1 MQILQVELEN
11 IKSYERAAIEFAPGV
26 NAIVGHNGAGKSTIL
41 EAIGFALFDSIPYKA
56 SDFLREGARTGSVAV
71 TFVGSLDERPYRVE
85 RRLGGSHLYVAFD
98 VELQA
103 KLCEGKND
111 VLAFVRKQIGTE
123 PTIDLSRLFAD
134 AIGVPQ
140 GTLTAAFLQ
149 QPAQRKVIFD
159 SLLQVDEYRAAV
171 EKLREPRAL
180 LAERQ
185 GALAQ
190 EVAVL
195 SARLERL
202 PELERAVAERT
213 AELHTSKQ
221 RLAALSAKLKGVEER
236 KQQLDSLRS
245 QIEQLE
251 TERSRHEQ
259 QAKTIEVQTVEA
271 QRQLAAA
278 EQACATVAANQA
290 GHDLYA
296 AAQVRRTT
304 LDQQLRKRQ
313 SLRDERAAADKQLAL
328 AESELQRSEEQLLGI
343 EAAER
348 QIVALAPSVERQLA
362 LEQALMAA
370 QAEEAR
376 QGETARNL
384 AAEQKRLV
392 QLRER
397 ERQLDVQLAQ
407 AETKHAELQAIE
419 EQLSGLRESITQ
431 YSGEQATLHA
441 AADELKRQN
450 EVLESVSALEGAAGA
465 SAALCPVCEQP
476 LSDEHRQR
484 MLQRNAQRL
493 QDLRQHWSTAKHKMA
508 EAETAFK
515 QRTEQQKALS
525 EMLRNLPRAAELQD
539 VRQRILQAE
548 QVIGE
553 GETAQVSAGEA
564 RIRTQQI
571 TTDLAGLQNPRQQL
585 AVAAKQV
592 SERPALEARRN
603 RLGEQRHTGME
614 LVAKLDSELGTMAGL
629 DADLA
634 AVDAALQEHRPA
646 YQAVLAF
653 GQQAQALPERTAA
666 LQRLQEAA
674 IQALAALEK
683 TENDLRSMRGQFD
696 PVEYAGI
703 LADDQALR
711 GESAGLQ
718 ARQSLL
724 EQEQAKAQTEIEG
737 LQALQAT
744 LVQISAAQSKLGRQ
758 SDVLETVRQLLR
770 QSGPFI
776 TQALIRQISAA
787 ANQIFGEL
795 MQDFS
800 RELCWSEDYGITLEV
815 EGVSRQFMQLSG
827 GEQMSAALAVRLAL
841 VREISNIDIAF
852 FDEPTANL
860 DDVRREALARQV
872 MNIRGFRQLFVISH
886 DDTFEQVTQNLVRVK
901 RHGSSSIVAPNE
913 S

>member
-41 EAIGFALFDSIPYKA
+41 EAIGYALFDSIPYKA
-56 SDFLREGARTGSVAV
+56 SDFLREAARTGTVAV

-85 RRLGGSHLYVAFD
+85 RRLGGSHLYVAYD

-103 KLCEGKND
+103 KLCEGKTD
-111 VLAFVRKQIGTE
+111 VLAFVRKQIGAE

-159 SLLQVDEYRAAV
+159 ALLQVDEYRTAV

-180 LAERQ
+180 LSERQ
-185 GALAQ
+185 QALAQ

-202 PELERAVAERT
+202 PELQRAVAERT
-213 AELHTSKQ
+213 GELHSSEQT
-221 RLAALSAKLKGVEER
+221 LAALRAKLKGVEER
-236 KQQLDSLRS
+236 KQQLDSLRA
-245 QIEQLE
+245 QIDQLE
-251 TERSRHEQ
+251 LQRARQEQ
-259 QAKTIEVQTVEA
+259 QTKTLEVQTAET
-271 QRQLAAA
+271 QRQVAAA

-296 AAQVRRTT
+296 AAQVQRST
-304 LDQQLRKRQ
+304 LDQQLRHRQ
-313 SLRDERAAADKQLAL
+313 SLREERAGADKQLAL
-328 AESELQRSEEQLLGI
+328 AESELRGSEERLAGV
-343 EAAER
+343 EAAEH
-348 QIVALAPSVERQLA
+348 QIAALAPAVEQQLA
-362 LEQALMAA
+362 LEQALVAA
-370 QAEEAR
+370 QAEAAR
-376 QGETARNL
+376 LGETAKNL

-397 ERQLDVQLAQ
+397 EQKLEAQLAQ
-407 AETKHAELQAIE
+407 AEAKHGELQTIE
-419 EQLSGLRESITQ
+419 VQLGALRTSITQ
-431 YSGEQATLHA
+431 YSGEQGTLQA

-450 EVLESVSALEGAAGA
+450 EALESVPALKDAAGA
-465 SAALCPVCEQP
+465 VCPVCEQP
-476 LSDEHRQR
+476 LSAEHRGR
-484 MLQRNAQRL
+484 MLQRNAERL
-493 QDLRQHWSTAKHKMA
+493 QDLRQQWSHAKHKMA
-508 EAETAFK
+508 EAEGALK
-515 QRTEQQKALS
+515 QQTEQQKALS
-525 EMLRNLPRAAELQD
+525 EALRNLPRAAELLD
-539 VRQRILQAE
+539 VRQRISQAE
-548 QVIGE
+548 QVIEE
-553 GETAQVSAGEA
+553 GAAAQAGAHAA
-564 RIRTQQI
+564 RNRAQQLAA
-571 TTDLAGLQNPRQQL
+571 DLAELQNPRQQL
-585 AVAAKQV
+585 AVAAQQAA
-592 SERPALEARRN
+592 ERPAIEARRKS
-603 RLGEQRHTGME
+603 LDQQRQAGIG
-614 LVAKLDSELGTMAGL
+614 LVAKLDAELATMAGL

-634 AVDAALQEHRPA
+634 AVDAALQAHRAA
-646 YQAVLAF
+646 YQAVLTF

-666 LQRLQEAA
+666 LQQLQAA
-674 IQALAALEK
+674 SAQTLAALEE
-683 TENDLRSMRGQFD
+683 TENRLRSVRSQFD

-703 LADDQALR
+703 LADDQTLR
-711 GESAGLQ
+711 SETAGLR
-718 ARQSLL
+718 ARQTLL
-724 EQEQAKAQTEIEG
+724 EQEQVRAQAEIDG
-737 LQALQAT
+737 LRILQASLGQ
-744 LVQISAAQSKLGRQ
+744 LSVEQDKLRRQ
-758 SDVLETVRQLLR
+758 GDVLETVRSLLR
-770 QSGPFI
+770 QSGPYI

-787 ANQIFGEL
+787 SNQIFGEL

-815 EGVSRQFMQLSG
+815 EGASRQFAQLSG

-901 RHGSSSIVAPNE
+901 RHGSISVVAPNE